1 VSVQS
6 AIDARLWM
14 LLSSRPDR
22 QIRMMFRG
30 VLSRALSLPA
40 PGAATLLFLVGCGPI
55 TYSIDIVEAEH
66 VVAAARDENA
76 SYYAPYDL
84 YFAEAQLDE
93 AHEEAAEGQ
102 YEDAI
107 HAVAVALLHGRRAL
121 TRSAQP
127 GVSNR

>member
-1 VSVQS
+1 MRFPSV
-6 AIDARLWM
+6 
-14 LLSSRPDR
+14 SSRT
-22 QIRMMFRG
+22 
-30 VLSRALSLPA
+30 LPA
-40 PGAATLLFLVGCGPI
+40 SWHINIKGAATLLLLVGCGPV
-55 TYSIDIVEAEH
+55 TYSIDVAEAER

-84 YFAEAQLDE
+84 YFAEAQLDK

-107 HAVAVALLHGRRAL
+107 RGVAAALLHGRRAL

-127 GVSNR
+127 GLPDR